1 MRSSQVRAQEH
12 GRDVEFYEAH
22 YPELLAQ
29 YPDQWIAILDR
40 KVVGAS
46 DDAFKL
52 VAQLEADGVPSNR
65 VLRRHMTKDAEL
77 LILPLV

>member
-1 MRSSQVRAQEH
+1 MRSSQVRIEEH
-12 GRDVEFYEAH
+12 GRDVEYYEAH
-22 YPELLAQ
+22 YVELLAQ

-52 VAQLEADGVPSNR
+52 MAQVEADGVPSNR
-65 VLRRHMTKDAEL
+65 VLRRHMTKDVEL
-77 LILPLV
+77 LILPHL

>member
-1 MRSSQVRAQEH
+1 MRSSQVRTEEH
-12 GRDVEFYEAH
+12 GRDVEYYEAH

-52 VAQLEADGVPSNR
+52 MAQVEADGVPSNR

-77 LILPLV
+77 LILPHL

>member
-1 MRSSQVRAQEH
+1 MRSSQVRIEEH
-12 GRDVEFYEAH
+12 GRDVEYYEAH
-22 YPELLAQ
+22 YAELLAQ
-29 YPDQWIAILDR
+29 YSDQWIAILDR

-52 VAQLEADGVPSNR
+52 MAQVEADGVPSNR

-77 LILPLV
+77 VILPHL

>member
-1 MRSSQVRAQEH
+1 MRSSQVRIEEH
-12 GRDVEFYEAH
+12 GRDVEYYEAH
-22 YPELLAQ
+22 YVELLAQ

-52 VAQLEADGVPSNR
+52 MAQSKPTASPRTGSS
-65 VLRRHMTKDAEL
+65 DAT
-77 LILPLV
+77 